1 MLERIAEDEE
11 VSVDD
16 RDYDREIMLIAAQRD
31 DSPRRVRAQLEKRGS
46 LDALRNQII
55 ERKVLEQIEA
65 HAEFEDVKF
74 VGMDENIEAIKIA
87 VGGGVEDAQIPEAQH
102 APEGQKLQ
110 QPADRT

>member
-1 MLERIAEDEE
+1 MERIAEDEE

-16 RDYDREIMLIAAQRD
+16 SDYDREIAMIAAQRD

-55 ERKVLEQIEA
+55 ERKVLEQIES
-65 HAEFEDVKF
+65 HAEFKDVKF
-74 VGMDENIEAIKIA
+74 EGLDDNIEAINIS
-87 VGGGVEDAQIPEAQH
+87 VGGGVEESQIPEAKH